1 MMKEIY
7 LSCPNLVLPCGKSDE
22 ELLDSMLASEKVC
35 SENIIDIEELK
46 KNRKFRRY
54 DRFSIISELGAEKY
68 APEIGTYG
76 DNRNIATVFSTSYGP
91 IMTNINFI
99 SSIHNPGKVP
109 SPTEFSHTVNNAALG
124 HICKDMKLK
133 GPSTQLLSSNCIGA
147 AERMISSGSAEKAV
161 VIGAEQYC
169 NDMHGFF
176 EEKGISV
183 NEAVSGFV
191 LTEKKTEHSVCRFI
205 SSYESN
211 IGGHPIFDDESV
223 DSARVKH
230 SIERAVKKSGA
241 DPSKIKYAFVNTSD
255 SGLLKTQTEA
265 YKEISDSINV
275 INLYDSI
282 GEVLGAGLCA
292 QAVSASF
299 MFSCGRAGGNQL
311 IFINNI
317 DISGNYIVYSI
328 SGITS

>member
-133 GPSTQLLSSNCIGA
+133 GPSTQLLSSNCKQSTA
-147 AERMISSGSAEKAV
+147 
-161 VIGAEQYC
+161 Y
-169 NDMHGFF
+169 
-176 EEKGISV
+176 
-183 NEAVSGFV
+183 AVS
-191 LTEKKTEHSVCRFI
+191 
-205 SSYESN
+205 
-211 IGGHPIFDDESV
+211 
-223 DSARVKH
+223 
-230 SIERAVKKSGA
+230 
-241 DPSKIKYAFVNTSD
+241 
-255 SGLLKTQTEA
+255 
-265 YKEISDSINV
+265 
-275 INLYDSI
+275 
-282 GEVLGAGLCA
+282 
-292 QAVSASF
+292 
-299 MFSCGRAGGNQL
+299 
-311 IFINNI
+311 
-317 DISGNYIVYSI
+317 
-328 SGITS
+328 